1 MAEKKLVSFRLPEP
15 LIAELKAK
23 AAAQGVSMTEL
34 VYEFSRQGLNL
45 TTADR
50 LVAIEEKLATLEVS
64 GDVDVASLRRSDGQ
78 PTRPPESPNAHS
90 PHSLE
95 EWGHQLTRLKHRLD
109 QVVNLIPELA
119 SDITRLET
127 QLRLGSQ

>member
-23 AAAQGVSMTEL
+23 AAAQGISMTEL

-50 LVAIEEKLATLEVS
+50 LGAIEEKLATLEAPKEVTA
-64 GDVDVASLRRSDGQ
+64 ASLGRSDGL
-78 PTRPPESPNAHS
+78 PTTAAEGFSANSPED
-90 PHSLE
+90 
-95 EWGHQLTRLKHRLD
+95 WGRQLTRLRHQFD
-109 QVVNLIPELA
+109 QVVKIIPELA
-119 SDITRLET
+119 SEITRLEM